1 MWSPGAATATYGC
14 CVLPG
19 HRDPS
24 GSVPATASTPAQDA
38 GSPGPANWLA
48 LPELATRTTSWPSAY
63 ATAACRTGS
72 QAAADVRPIPKG
84 RLMIRAPCET
94 AYRIPAAAVRTDAG
108 PEPPTITGRILALG
122 AMPTVPVPV
131 PCPAITTA
139 MAVPWPSSPTWISVS
154 PLPPDPVRLAP
165 GRTTPRRSGM
175 LAWTPLST
183 SATVMPAPSVSG
195 HTFRCTCQ
203 RAIHHSAGP
212 GVGRFRPAWARPPGS
227 ARAAPA
233 DKGSPHAA
241 SRPADTATDSSRR
254 RAASRLPTPPT
265 SPAPYPALD
274 AGDHGRG
281 RRAGP
286 YTLDTERDTVQLT
299 LPGAGKGPVIT

>member
-38 GSPGPANWLA
+38 GSLGPANWLA

-72 QAAADVRPIPKG
+72 QAAAEVLPIPKG
-84 RLMIRAPCET
+84 RLMTCAPCET

-131 PCPAITTA
+131 PWPAITTA
-139 MAVPWPSSPTWISVS
+139 VAVPADLDVG
-154 PLPPDPVRLAP
+154 V
-165 GRTTPRRSGM
+165 
-175 LAWTPLST
+175 
-183 SATVMPAPSVSG
+183 TVA
-195 HTFRCTCQ
+195 
-203 RAIHHSAGP
+203 AGP
-212 GVGRFRPAWARPPGS
+212 GQVGTGQH
-227 ARAAPA
+227 
-233 DKGSPHAA
+233 HAA
-241 SRPADTATDSSRR
+241 QVRDGGLDPAFHLGDG
-254 RAASRLPTPPT
+254 
-265 SPAPYPALD
+265 D
-274 AGDHGRG
+274 AG
-281 RRAGP
+281 A
-286 YTLDTERDTVQLT
+286 V
-299 LPGAGKGPVIT
+299 